1 MRCSR
6 VASSAETL
14 ESSATDRACG
24 VAMAAMNRC
33 HPCAQT
39 GSWVSPKSEGWSRV
53 MGVDQTEFSAHA
65 SCAKPLLLLSGAGY
79 VSVSAFACLV
89 SPYSVCCPCNL
100 PARFNTN
107 TTLLFRIR
115 GTYARFKSF
124 WLLRFETREFHS
136 TDTIRN
142 ENQMKSKERRE
153 FYEIERR
160 AALYACSTPHGS
172 VHYRSCDGK
181 RVNM

>member
-1 MRCSR
+1 MRVG
-6 VASSAETL
+6 VAS
-14 ESSATDRACG
+14 
-24 VAMAAMNRC
+24 
-33 HPCAQT
+33 
-39 GSWVSPKSEGWSRV
+39 WVWIKQSLALMRQAPT
-53 MGVDQTEFSAHA
+53 TEVVRYA
-65 SCAKPLLLLSGAGY
+65 
-79 VSVSAFACLV
+79 SVSTSACLV
-89 SPYSVCCPCNL
+89 SPYSICCPCNL

-107 TTLLFRIR
+107 PALPFRIR
-115 GTYARFKSF
+115 GTYARFKLF

-136 TDTIRN
+136 TDTILN

-153 FYEIERR
+153 SYEIERR